1 MKTTKEKIMQMALKL
16 FAERGF
22 ESVSTSMIAGEL
34 GITKGALYRHFQSK
48 QEIFDSIIRKMYE
61 QDEKQAED
69 NSVPVKEYEEDAESY
84 KHTSLKDLCEFV
96 NSQYLYWTENE
107 FALLFRRMISLEQF
121 KNEERRKLYQDTLAS
136 GPVQYT
142 ENLFREM
149 IKNGQLNR
157 EAKEFGARNLA
168 MQLYAPLLLSIQLFD
183 AGGNREKIKSD
194 LRAITEEF
202 AHRWKKEEETYEQ

>member
-121 KNEERRKLYQDTLAS
+121 KNEERRKLYQDTLAL
-136 GPVQYT
+136 GPVQYS

>member
-1 MKTTKEKIMQMALKL
+1 MKTTKEEIMQTALKL

-48 QEIFDSIIRKMYE
+48 QEIFDCIIRKMYE

-96 NSQYLYWTENE
+96 NSQYIYWTENE

-183 AGGNREKIKSD
+183 AGGDREKIKSD

>member
-183 AGGNREKIKSD
+183 AGGDREKIKSD

-202 AHRWKKEEETYEQ
+202 AHRWKKEEEIYEQ

>member
-48 QEIFDSIIRKMYE
+48 QEIFDSIIRKMYKKKK
-61 QDEKQAED
+61 KQAKD

-183 AGGNREKIKSD
+183 AGGDREKIKSD